1 MVRNTQPINN
11 NNWAHKQQITILL
24 RRPKAIS
31 FPLMQYYD
39 MTGLGSLVLIRNL
52 CGKADTC
59 LGGISVYVYTNADD
73 NEIQYYVDTLVP
85 ILI

>member
-1 MVRNTQPINN
+1 
-11 NNWAHKQQITILL
+11 
-24 RRPKAIS
+24 
-31 FPLMQYYD
+31 MQYYD

-52 CGKADTC
+52 GGKADTC